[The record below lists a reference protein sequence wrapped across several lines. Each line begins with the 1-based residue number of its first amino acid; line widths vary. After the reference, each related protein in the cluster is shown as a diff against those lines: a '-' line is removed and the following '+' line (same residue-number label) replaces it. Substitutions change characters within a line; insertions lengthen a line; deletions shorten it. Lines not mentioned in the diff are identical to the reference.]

1 MTQLS
6 SCHRST
12 HVSCYRRKTCP
23 KLHLHDSSPRILDAF
38 LMQID
43 RHPDFQNVLCIYG
56 YGVYMGRFGRW
67 QIIQSFTLRFFWLI
81 AIMFLQPSNGDDVTC
96 WNKQVFFH
104 LDLTEV
110 NVAWQILTT
119 KNALPN
125 VLVEPWGQSRDPE
138 AEDSIFRDAW
148 KWRWMYWYD
157 VFVFW
162 WSCLKILF
170 SKHQTTCLLYPPKK
184 KPNMTMEHPRLEDVF
199 PIEQWWFSN
208 VMLDFRGC
216 NISYQDFGSRSKLPR
231 SAVYVRIDWVSGVGE
246 KWGKGGHEI
255 TWTRSFDIHTIPIR
269 SMYGIY
275 IYVYSP
281 TFTTK

>member
-1 MTQLS
+1 
-6 SCHRST
+6 
-12 HVSCYRRKTCP
+12 
-23 KLHLHDSSPRILDAF
+23 
-38 LMQID
+38 
-43 RHPDFQNVLCIYG
+43 
-56 YGVYMGRFGRW
+56 MGRFGRW

-170 SKHQTTCLLYPPKK
+170 SRIKQLVYPPPPQKK
-184 KPNMTMEHPRLEDVF
+184 KLTWQWNIHDLKMYFLLNMVIFQCHVR
-199 PIEQWWFSN
+199 
-208 VMLDFRGC
+208 FREC
-216 NISYQDFGSRSKLPR
+216 NTSYQDFGSLSKLPR
-231 SAVYVRIDWVSGVGE
+231 SAVYVRIDVFPVSGDT
-246 KWGKGGHEI
+246 WGKGGHGI

-275 IYVYSP
+275 MYTHLRLLQNNRHRLYIYKSTNYG
-281 TFTTK
+281 